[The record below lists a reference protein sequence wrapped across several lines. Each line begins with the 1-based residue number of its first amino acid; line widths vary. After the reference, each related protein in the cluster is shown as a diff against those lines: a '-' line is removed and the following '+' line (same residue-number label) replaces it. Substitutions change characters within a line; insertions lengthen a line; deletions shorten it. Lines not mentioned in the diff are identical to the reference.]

1 MRLQHHIDAL
11 LVLDAIDRRGS
22 FASAA
27 DELHRAT
34 SSVTYA
40 IQKLEEALDVKLFDR
55 KGHRSI
61 LTSAGQELLRDGR
74 LLINSIQSIEHS
86 VKLIASGWE
95 AELRIAIN
103 DIVPHHHVLNI
114 LEEFYIEAPQNTRIR
129 LIEETFLGP
138 WDALISGRADF
149 AIGIP
154 SDVLTMNN
162 FHSHPLGQVE
172 FVFVVASHH
181 PLAGHQGSISDDVL
195 RHYRAIAAADSSRV
209 LQPRTFGLIQD
220 QPVLTVPNQLM
231 KYHAIKQGI
240 GVGHLP
246 RHMITKDL
254 NEGAL
259 LMRNL
264 ENSDDTKHVLR
275 FAWPSAQKGKASK
288 WLINRLS
295 NENKPIPWFSTPL
308 KKQAP
313 RLTV

>member
-27 DELHRAT
+27 EELHRAT

-61 LTSAGQELLRDGR
+61 LTSAGEELLRDGR
-74 LLINSIQSIEHS
+74 LLINSIQNIEHS

-103 DIVPHHHVLNI
+103 DIVPHHHVLNV
-114 LEEFYIEAPQNTRIR
+114 LEEFYNETPQNTRIR
-129 LIEETFLGP
+129 LISETFLGP

-154 SDVLTMNN
+154 SDVLTTNN
-162 FHSHPLGQVE
+162 FHSHPLGLVE

-181 PLAGHQGSISDDVL
+181 PLADHYTPIGADIL
-195 RHYRAIAAADSSRV
+195 RNFRAIAAADSSRV

-220 QPVLTVPNQLM
+220 QPVLTVPNQLV
-231 KYHAIKQGI
+231 KYQAIKKGM

-246 RHMITKDL
+246 RHMIEKDL
-254 NEGAL
+254 NEGVL
-259 LMRNL
+259 LMKNL
-264 ENSDDTKHVLR
+264 EMDNDTKHILR
-275 FAWPSAQKGKASK
+275 FAWPSAQKGKASQ
-288 WLINRLS
+288 WLRNRLS
-295 NENKPIPWFSTPL
+295 NEEEPIPWFST
-308 KKQAP
+308 
-313 RLTV
+313 TV